1 MCVAGSLRSTR
12 LRASCKIPAT
22 MSWIRLAPSS
32 VNAASGPVSVL
43 EFLCEESLSRRRV
56 VLSAGGCDRTPARS
70 RRCGDVSLRAGLLVQ
85 EAGTEHVPVGRSL
98 RSSHSRPHRGR
109 RGSLRAHMS
118 AARSLTRRRCRVA
131 RRCGR
136 LGHAQTRGHAEH
148 HSPLRVPEHDDDTHR
163 VASGRLF
170 ASAAASPAQ
179 PLSVTVSGIP
189 ARATEQAAIPNSD
202 LILVV
207 PCEAPPPAGRPPRFG
222 QLIIDVDEVGS
233 PGLRARVSQCSMR

>member
-98 RSSHSRPHRGR
+98 RSSRSRPRRGR
-109 RGSLRAHMS
+109 RGSLRADMS

-131 RRCGR
+131 RRCDR
-136 LGHAQTRGHAEH
+136 LRHAQTRGHAEH

-170 ASAAASPAQ
+170 ASLRHL
-179 PLSVTVSGIP
+179 PLSRSVSP
-189 ARATEQAAIPNSD
+189 
-202 LILVV
+202 
-207 PCEAPPPAGRPPRFG
+207 
-222 QLIIDVDEVGS
+222 
-233 PGLRARVSQCSMR
+233 